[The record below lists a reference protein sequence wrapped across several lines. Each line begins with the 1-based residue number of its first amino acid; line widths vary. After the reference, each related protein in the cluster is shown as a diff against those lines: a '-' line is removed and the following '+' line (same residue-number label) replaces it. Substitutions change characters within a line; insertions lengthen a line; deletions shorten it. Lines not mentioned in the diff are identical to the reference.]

1 MGRPSLAD
9 ERRPQILEAFEACVL
24 KHGLEGSSLERI
36 AAEAGLPRSLI
47 RHYCGNRE
55 DLTRALID
63 GIIDRTVSFYRDII
77 GRAGAAGGTRA
88 LVDYLLGAEFADSRD
103 DALIDALMAVS
114 HRDPRVRE
122 QLRQKYGT
130 FERSVRRELRGA
142 FPAAGAGDVRATAY
156 ALMCLAVGN
165 ASMHDLELPA
175 RGRDDARR
183 VAMAL
188 VERLGRDGTSGR
200 SHRSLPN

>member
-9 ERRPQILEAFEACVL
+9 ERRPQILGAFEACVL
-24 KHGLEGSSLERI
+24 KYGLEESSLDRI
-36 AAEAGLPRSLI
+36 ATEAGVPRSLI

-77 GRAGAAGGTRA
+77 GRAGAAGGTRV
-88 LVDYLLGAEFADSRD
+88 LVDYLMGAEFADSRD

-114 HRDPRVRE
+114 HRDARVRD
-122 QLRQKYGT
+122 QLRRNYRV
-130 FERSVRRELRGA
+130 FERSLRRELASA
-142 FPAAGAGDVRATAY
+142 FPAADVGDVRAAAY

-165 ASMHDLELPA
+165 ASMRDLGVPA
-175 RGRDDARR
+175 RGTADARR

-188 VERLGRDGTSGR
+188 MERLGG
-200 SHRSLPN
+200 

>member
-9 ERRPQILEAFEACVL
+9 ERRPQILRAFEACVL
-24 KHGLEGSSLERI
+24 KYGIEGSSLERI
-36 AAEAGLPRSLI
+36 AEEADLPRSLI

-88 LVDYLLGAEFADSRD
+88 LVDYLMGVEFADRRD

-114 HRDPRVRE
+114 HRDARVRE
-122 QLRQKYGT
+122 QLREKYGM

-142 FPAAGAGDVRATAY
+142 FPVADATDVRASAY
-156 ALMCLAVGN
+156 ALMCLAVGS
-165 ASMHDLELPA
+165 ASMHDLEMPA
-175 RGRDDARR
+175 RGSRDARR
-183 VAMAL
+183 VATIL
-188 VERLGRDGTSGR
+188 VERLDA
-200 SHRSLPN
+200 

>member
-9 ERRPQILEAFEACVL
+9 ERRPQILRAFEACVL
-24 KHGLEGSSLERI
+24 KYGIEGSSLERI
-36 AAEAGLPRSLI
+36 AEEADLPRSLI

-88 LVDYLLGAEFADSRD
+88 LVDYLMGVEFADRRD

-122 QLRQKYGT
+122 QLREKYGA

-142 FPAAGAGDVRATAY
+142 FPAADAANVRATAY

-165 ASMHDLELPA
+165 ASMHDLEMPA
-175 RGRDDARR
+175 RGSHDARR
-183 VAMAL
+183 IAMIL
-188 VERLGRDGTSGR
+188 VERLDA
-200 SHRSLPN
+200 